1 MKKIIFIE
9 PDAKSGDGHG
19 LDNLIEASLYFSN
32 QKNFFFLNKT
42 FNPNNLYIPNFVKI
56 KKIFNTNKN
65 KILKNIFFFSN
76 SFRNNYFIIPFLLKK
91 KSFLI
96 YKGNLFK

>member
-9 PDAKSGDGHG
+9 PDAKGGDGHG

-32 QKNFFFLNKT
+32 QKNFWFLNKN
-42 FNPNNLYIPNFVKI
+42 FNANNLYIPNFVEI

-65 KILKNIFFFSN
+65 KILQIFFFFKSLLET
-76 SFRNNYFIIPFLLKK
+76 IILL
-91 KSFLI
+91 FGLI
-96 YKGNLFK
+96 NHTTPTI